1 MTLHDLS
8 SFGKLFIE
16 TSLLPH
22 TTYYKKSSHKKEW
35 VGIKTTNLQA
45 LIDSYPGA
53 QLEKKCI

>member
-22 TTYYKKSSHKKEW
+22 TTYYKKKFTQKRMGWDKNNKFTS
-35 VGIKTTNLQA
+35 TN
-45 LIDSYPGA
+45 
-53 QLEKKCI
+53 